1 MMVGRNP
8 FAAKTMWRI
17 PKDSIGAELGVW
29 KGDSSKLFLKRAKLL
44 HLVDSWSIAPYSESD
59 EHGNYE
65 AYIQRY
71 KKIVGSKDPKDFQKY
86 YDKIYEGVVNRFK
99 GQPVNIHRCTT
110 TDFFERNKDLQ
121 LDWVYVDAAHSYE
134 GCLKDLYGSLNI
146 VKKGGFIFG
155 DDYTNKTGVNKAV
168 KQFVKET
175 GLKFDNF
182 YNNQFQI
189 DVI

>member
-1 MMVGRNP
+1 MVGGNP
-8 FAAKTMWRI
+8 FAEKTMWRI

>member
-1 MMVGRNP
+1 M
-8 FAAKTMWRI
+8 RI

-44 HLVDSWSIAPYSESD
+44 YLVDSWSIAPYSESD

-71 KKIVGSKDPKDFQKY
+71 KKIVGSQDPKDFQKY
-86 YDKIYEGVVNRFK
+86 YDKIYEGVVK
-99 GQPVNIHRCTT
+99 P
-110 TDFFERNKDLQ
+110 
-121 LDWVYVDAAHSYE
+121 
-134 GCLKDLYGSLNI
+134 
-146 VKKGGFIFG
+146 
-155 DDYTNKTGVNKAV
+155 GVNKAV